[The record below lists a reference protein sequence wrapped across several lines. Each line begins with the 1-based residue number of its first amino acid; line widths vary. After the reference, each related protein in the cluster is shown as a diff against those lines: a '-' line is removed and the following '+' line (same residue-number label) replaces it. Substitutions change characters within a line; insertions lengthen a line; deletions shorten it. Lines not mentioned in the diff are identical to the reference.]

1 MERYRTT
8 IILVIVLVLLAAV
21 AFFMSN
27 RGGTTDSAFPTSV
40 PTQYVWQD
48 QNQIIGIDVMSGTSK
63 VSVRKDVTTTL
74 WSITEPVQEPADPF
88 NVGNVA
94 DTMKDLRAAATLTE
108 SANLADFGL
117 NANTLTVVA
126 TFSDTQQTKRTLV
139 VGNATFDGANYYAK
153 LQDAPQV
160 YLVSNAVIEPMKSW
174 LTTPPINP
182 PTPTPPPFTVV
193 PTSLPTPEGTITT
206 TVTITASV
214 LPLTS
219 PEVGT
224 PTAAITTTSTITG
237 TLPITNT
244 GPGAANPTTPLA
256 TGTVAP

>member
-8 IILVIVLVLLAAV
+8 IILVIVLLVLAAV
-21 AFFMSN
+21 AYFMSN
-27 RGGTTDSAFPTSV
+27 RGSTTDSPFPTSV
-40 PTQYVWQD
+40 PATYVWQD
-48 QNQIIGIDVMSGTSK
+48 ANQVIGIDVMSGTNT

-74 WSITEPVQEPADPF
+74 WSITAPVQEPADPF

-94 DTMKDLRAAATLTE
+94 DLLKDLRAAATITN

-117 NANTLTVVA
+117 DANTMTVAA

-139 VGNATFDGANYYAK
+139 VGKATFDGANYYAK

-160 YLVSNAVIEPMKSW
+160 YLVSNALIEPVKSW

-182 PTPTPPPFTVV
+182 PTPTPLPITVV
-193 PTSLPTPEGTITT
+193 PTSPPTPEGTITT
-206 TVTITASV
+206 TVTITSSASPISSPDV
-214 LPLTS
+214 IMPTS
-219 PEVGT
+219 
-224 PTAAITTTSTITG
+224 AITTTSTITG

-244 GPGAANPTTPLA
+244 APGAANPTTPVA
-256 TGTVAP
+256 TGTAAP

>member
-8 IILVIVLVLLAAV
+8 IILVILLVLLAAV

-40 PTQYVWQD
+40 PAVYVWQD
-48 QNQIIGIDVMSGTSK
+48 ANQVIGIDVISGTSK
-63 VSVRKDVTTTL
+63 VSVRKDITTTL

-94 DTMKDLRAAATLTE
+94 DLLKDLRAAVSITD

-117 NANTLTVVA
+117 DANTLTIAA
-126 TFSDTQQTKRTLV
+126 TFSDTQQTKRTLI
-139 VGNATFDGANYYAK
+139 VGKPTFDGANYYAK

-160 YLVSNAVIEPMKSW
+160 YLVSNALIEPAKSW

-182 PTPTPPPFTVV
+182 PTPTPLPITVV
-193 PTSLPTPEGTITT
+193 PTSPPTPEGTITST
-206 TVTITASV
+206 STITSSV
-214 LPLTS
+214 SPVTS
-219 PEVGT
+219 PDVGT
-224 PTAAITTTSTITG
+224 PTQAITTTSTVTG
-237 TLPITNT
+237 TLPVTNT
-244 GPGAANPTTPLA
+244 VPGAANPTTPVA
-256 TGTVAP
+256 TGTAAP

>member
-27 RGGTTDSAFPTSV
+27 RGGGTTDSAFPTSV
-40 PTQYVWQD
+40 PAVYVWQD
-48 QNQIIGIDVMSGTSK
+48 PNQVIGVDVMSGTSK

-74 WSITEPVQEPADPF
+74 WSITEPVQEPADPY

-94 DTMKDLRAAATLTE
+94 DLLKDLRAAATLTE
-108 SANLADFGL
+108 STNLADFGL
-117 NANTLTVVA
+117 DANTLTITA

-139 VGNATFDGANYYAK
+139 VGKATFDGANYYAK

-160 YLVSNAVIEPMKSW
+160 YLVSNALIEPAKSW

-182 PTPTPPPFTVV
+182 PTPTPLPITVV
-193 PTSLPTPEGTITT
+193 PTTAPTPEGTITT
-206 TVTITASV
+206 TATITSSV
-214 LPLTS
+214 SPVTS
-219 PEVGT
+219 PDVGT
-224 PTAAITTTSTITG
+224 PTSAITTTSTTG
-237 TLPITNT
+237 TQPITNT
-244 GPGAANPTTPLA
+244 VPGAANPTTPLA
-256 TGTVAP
+256 TGTTTP

>member
-8 IILVIVLVLLAAV
+8 SILVIVLLLLAAV

-40 PTQYVWQD
+40 PITYVWQD
-48 QNQIIGIDVMSGTSK
+48 PNQVIGIDVMSGTNT

-74 WSITEPVQEPADPF
+74 WSIIAPVQEPADPF

-94 DTMKDLRAAATLTE
+94 DLMKDLRAAATLTE

-117 NANTLTVVA
+117 DVNTLTVVA
-126 TFSDTQQTKRTLV
+126 TFSDTQQTKRTLI
-139 VGNATFDGANYYAK
+139 VGKPTFDGANYYAK
-153 LQDAPQV
+153 LQDTPQV
-160 YLVSNAVIEPMKSW
+160 YLVSNALIEPVKSW

-182 PTPTPPPFTVV
+182 PTPTTLPITVV
-193 PTSLPTPEGTITT
+193 PTTPPTPEGTITT
-206 TVTITASV
+206 TVTITSSV
-214 LPLTS
+214 SPDVGVPTS
-219 PEVGT
+219 
-224 PTAAITTTSTITG
+224 AITTTSTITG

-244 GPGAANPTTPLA
+244 APGAANPTTPVP
-256 TGTVAP
+256 TGTTTP